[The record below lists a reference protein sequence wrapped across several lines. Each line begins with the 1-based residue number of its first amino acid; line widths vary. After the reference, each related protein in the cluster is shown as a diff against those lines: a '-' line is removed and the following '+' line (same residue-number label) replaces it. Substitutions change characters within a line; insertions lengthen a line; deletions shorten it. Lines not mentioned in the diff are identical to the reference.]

1 MAFLSGRGGA
11 VFWEKSRNAIYMCF
25 PTVKSVQ
32 PLTNRRKNDMM
43 REKKIKRNG
52 RRSYRMSDRQDG
64 RGVSGSCWT
73 VERTVVRGT
82 GKGPEERGNAHI
94 C

>member
-1 MAFLSGRGGA
+1 
-11 VFWEKSRNAIYMCF
+11 
-25 PTVKSVQ
+25 
-32 PLTNRRKNDMM
+32 MM

-52 RRSYRMSDRQDG
+52 MRSYRMSDRQDG